1 MALADRTLLA
11 LDTSTLT
18 LSLAVIR
25 LDGAGPAQV
34 LARREEP
41 PGINHS
47 KLLPILVDDAL
58 REAGTELAD
67 LDGICVGLGPGAFTG
82 LRIALA
88 TAKGLAWAASVPLA
102 GASSLEAMALAAAR
116 LVPGAKAVVP
126 LLDARKQEVYAGFYR
141 PAAGGVEPVGDG
153 PAEVVAPPAA
163 VAERLRALEGPV
175 VLLGE
180 GYFAYRTLFD
190 EATAANRHPPVAGL
204 PETPP
209 APEVGE
215 LAAPRLAPYAK
226 EAVFALEPHYLRP
239 SEAELGLTQPKKRV

>member
-1 MALADRTLLA
+1 MERTLLG

-25 LDGAGPAQV
+25 LQGEGPPAV
-34 LARREEP
+34 LASRVVA
-41 PGINHS
+41 PGPNHS
-47 KLLPILVDDAL
+47 RLLPLLIEEVLAEAEVEL
-58 REAGTELAD
+58 RA

-82 LRIALA
+82 LRIALS
-88 TAKGLAWAASVPLA
+88 TGKGLSWATRIPLA

-116 LVPGAKAVVP
+116 LVPGAAAVVP

-141 PAAGGVEPVGDG
+141 PAAGGVEPLGDG
-153 PAEVVAPPAA
+153 PTEVVAPPAA
-163 VAERLRALEGPV
+163 VAERLARLQGPI

-190 EATAANRHPPVAGL
+190 EATEGLRHPQVEGL

-209 APEVGE
+209 AAEVAE
-215 LAAPRLAPYAK
+215 LAARGLAPWTR
-226 EAVFALEPHYLRP
+226 ESVFGLEPHYLRP
-239 SEAELGLTQPKKRV
+239 SEAELMSSTPKKRV